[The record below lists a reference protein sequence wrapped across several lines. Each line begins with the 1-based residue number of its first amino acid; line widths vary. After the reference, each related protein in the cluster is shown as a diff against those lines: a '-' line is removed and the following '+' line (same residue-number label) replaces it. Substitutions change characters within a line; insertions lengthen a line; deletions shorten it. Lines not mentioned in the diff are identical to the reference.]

1 MDNYPLYLTVA
12 AAAILSPG
20 PGVTLTLTNALRF
33 RLPETVA
40 GIAGVA
46 VGAMVVAAISAS
58 GVGLL
63 LATSPVAFDVMKYI
77 GAAYL
82 IFLGVKMWRSTAK
95 APTDVAHKA
104 SSWSVRFLE
113 GLSLQFSN
121 PKAIFFFISIFP
133 QFIAESRPYAL
144 QFTVLVLTYGLLV
157 ILIHFV
163 YALTASST
171 KRWLS
176 SPLGRSVV
184 NKVGGAAFI
193 VFGIMLA
200 NANL

>member
-33 RLPETVA
+33 RLLETMA

-63 LATSPVAFDVMKYI
+63 LATSSVAFDVMKYI

-95 APTDVAHKA
+95 AATDTAEKA
-104 SSWSVRFLE
+104 SSGRVRFFE

-133 QFIAESRPYAL
+133 QFIGESRPYAL
-144 QFTVLVLTYGLLV
+144 QFTVLVLPYGLLV
-157 ILIHFV
+157 VLIHLV

-171 KRWLS
+171 KQWLS
-176 SPLGRSVV
+176 SPLGRSIV
-184 NKVGGAAFI
+184 NKLGGAAFI

-200 NANL
+200 NSNL